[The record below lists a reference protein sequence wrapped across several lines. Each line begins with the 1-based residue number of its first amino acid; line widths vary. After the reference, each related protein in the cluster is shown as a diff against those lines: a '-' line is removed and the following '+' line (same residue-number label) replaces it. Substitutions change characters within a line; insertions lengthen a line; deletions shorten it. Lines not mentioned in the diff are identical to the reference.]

1 VHFRLLKERNFAA
14 GIGMVTILGFVLYGS
29 LILLP
34 LFMQTLLGWSA
45 ATAGK
50 WNSPRGVG
58 TALFMPLVGYLLG
71 KGWDGR
77 KMLALGFATAGISF
91 FGFSHMTL
99 QSGTWDIFW
108 DQIIQGAG
116 MAFIFVPLTTLS
128 MAYVSR
134 EETGYATS
142 LYSVTRNIGSSMG
155 ISFVTTWV
163 TRRSQF
169 HQTILAAHINA
180 SNLTSR
186 EAFQHAGSWIQHGG
200 ADRWT
205 AAKMAQ
211 GMLYRELQ
219 VQATSLS
226 YMDVFHMMG
235 IIFLA
240 IIPLIFLMQP
250 SGHRLHTPRERVD
263 GTAVRAS
270 TEDGRRA

>member
-1 VHFRLLKERNFAA
+1 
-14 GIGMVTILGFVLYGS
+14 
-29 LILLP
+29 
-34 LFMQTLLGWSA
+34 
-45 ATAGK
+45 
-50 WNSPRGVG
+50 
-58 TALFMPLVGYLLG
+58 
-71 KGWDGR
+71 
-77 KMLALGFATAGISF
+77 
-91 FGFSHMTL
+91 
-99 QSGTWDIFW
+99 
-108 DQIIQGAG
+108 
-116 MAFIFVPLTTLS
+116 
-128 MAYVSR
+128 MAYISR

-250 SGHRLHTPRERVD
+250 SGQRRRTGRERVEGD
-263 GTAVRAS
+263 ER
-270 TEDGRRA
+270 